1 MRKSFLFWD
10 KFQIVSTKYYLLLNE
25 TIVFL
30 FILILLAVLVITLKN
45 AIYLFL
51 LVFVK
56 LTKKGI
62 NKYLPKIK
70 QKYDKVWLRY
80 ISKLQAIMRLCFII
94 HHNINIYDIFSSQA
108 HNSGPQPPAPS
119 RLPFRRQ
126 LEGSWR
132 GLREGVH
139 QSGRE

>member
-1 MRKSFLFWD
+1 
-10 KFQIVSTKYYLLLNE
+10 
-25 TIVFL
+25 VFL

-70 QKYDKVWLRY
+70 QKYDKV
-80 ISKLQAIMRLCFII
+80 
-94 HHNINIYDIFSSQA
+94 
-108 HNSGPQPPAPS
+108 
-119 RLPFRRQ
+119 
-126 LEGSWR
+126 
-132 GLREGVH
+132 
-139 QSGRE
+139 